1 MPFSLGSKSKLNLKG
16 VHPALVRV
24 AERAI
29 ELTEQD
35 FMVHDGVRTM
45 AEQRANKA
53 KGVSQT
59 LNSKHLP
66 QADGLSHAV
75 DLVPW
80 INGALSWDWPAIYVI
95 AEAVHKAATEQ
106 GTKLVWGAVWDK
118 SFLTLPGDR
127 AGLKAAMEAY
137 GQRRRA
143 MGKKKVFFDG
153 PHYQLD

>member
-1 MPFSLGSKSKLNLKG
+1 MPFAFGSKSKLNLKG

-29 ELTEQD
+29 ALSEQD
-35 FMVHDGVRTM
+35 FMVHDGLRTM
-45 AEQRANKA
+45 AEQRANVA
-53 KGVSQT
+53 SGASQT
-59 LNSKHLP
+59 LDSKHLP
-66 QADGLSHAV
+66 QGDGLAHAV

-80 INGALSWDWPAIYVI
+80 IGGAPKWDWPAIYVI
-95 AEAVHKAATEQ
+95 AEAVHQAAKEL
-106 GTKLVWGAVWDK
+106 GTQMVWGAVWDR

-127 AGLKAAMEAY
+127 AGLKAAMEGY

-143 MGKKKVFFDG
+143 MGKKKVFYDG